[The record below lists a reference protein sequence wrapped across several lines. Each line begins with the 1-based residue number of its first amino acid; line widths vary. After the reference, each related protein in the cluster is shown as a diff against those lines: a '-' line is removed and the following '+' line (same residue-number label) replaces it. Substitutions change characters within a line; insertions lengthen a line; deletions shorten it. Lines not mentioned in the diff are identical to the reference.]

1 MRNDEGRGHKHNEG
15 RRATDIQC
23 GELVSLVGGGDMRDR
38 AVPLAA
44 VADEL
49 RVRVPEN
56 GQCGGDHDDMLGW
69 MLAGRVLL
77 EEGAGSVHNS
87 ERDRD
92 DEVDVRLRKP
102 SGGVDLQRG
111 DAKAALPAVL
121 SHGLRPVL

>member
-69 MLAGRVLL
+69 MLAGRVPI
-77 EEGAGSVHNS
+77 AA
-87 ERDRD
+87 ERWPGIR
-92 DEVDVRLRKP
+92 VSLSMARP
-102 SGGVDLQRG
+102 I
-111 DAKAALPAVL
+111 AK
-121 SHGLRPVL
+121 